1 MNMLIPSVLLPSRPK
16 SFYRLALMNFFF
28 VMGILF
34 SSWAIRIPDIKNS
47 LALSDAELGGILFG
61 APLGQ
66 LLAISPA
73 AWLIGRFSS
82 RHAIRG
88 GMCIMPL
95 ALVTLSLAPSRLWLF
110 AALAFFGFANNILNI
125 SLNAQ
130 AVGVEALYG
139 RSIMGTFH
147 GMWSVGG
154 VIGGIVGAIIAPLGV
169 SPLAHFMVIYCYAL
183 LTLATMLRS
192 IMPREVGKGNRKEN
206 HNPSK
211 IHPDMYLAL
220 LGIIAFGSFA
230 IEGAMYD
237 WTAVYFAQILNVQ
250 EELVRVGYV
259 ACLTAMVIGR
269 LTADSLV
276 NRFNVVFVLQ
286 MSGLCVALG
295 LSLALLFPSLAPA
308 TFGFALVGF
317 GMASIVPLCFSLAGK
332 SDKFSAQVS
341 ISFVASISYFGLLIA
356 PPMIGVLSES
366 LNLRWA
372 LSPLALIGVCI
383 VALAAILKRMRG
395 EGLHL

>member
-66 LLAISPA
+66 LLAIAPA
-73 AWLIGRFSS
+73 AWLIGRFGS
-82 RHAIRG
+82 RHAIIG
-88 GMCIMPL
+88 GMCIMP
-95 ALVTLSLAPSRLWLF
+95 
-110 AALAFFGFANNILNI
+110 LAFFGFANNILNI

-237 WTAVYFAQILNVQ
+237 WTAV
-250 EELVRVGYV
+250 
-259 ACLTAMVIGR
+259 
-269 LTADSLV
+269 
-276 NRFNVVFVLQ
+276 
-286 MSGLCVALG
+286 
-295 LSLALLFPSLAPA
+295 
-308 TFGFALVGF
+308 
-317 GMASIVPLCFSLAGK
+317 
-332 SDKFSAQVS
+332 
-341 ISFVASISYFGLLIA
+341 
-356 PPMIGVLSES
+356 
-366 LNLRWA
+366 
-372 LSPLALIGVCI
+372 
-383 VALAAILKRMRG
+383 
-395 EGLHL
+395 

>member
-1 MNMLIPSVLLPSRPK
+1 
-16 SFYRLALMNFFF
+16 MNFFF

-34 SSWAIRIPDIKNS
+34 SSWAIRIPDIKSS
-47 LALSDAELGGILFG
+47 LALTDAELGGILFG

-66 LLAISPA
+66 LFAIAPA
-73 AWLIGRFSS
+73 AWLIGRFGS
-82 RHAIRG
+82 RHAITL
-88 GMCIMPL
+88 GMCVMPL
-95 ALVTLSLAPSRLWLF
+95 ALITLSIAPSRLWLF
-110 AALAFFGFANNILNI
+110 TALALFGFTNNILNI

-130 AVGVEALYG
+130 AVSVEALYG
-139 RSIMGTFH
+139 RSIMGSFH

-154 VIGGIVGAIIAPLGV
+154 VVGGIVGAIIAPLGV
-169 SPLAHFMVIYCYAL
+169 SPLAHFILIFCYAL
-183 LTLATMLRS
+183 LTLAIMFRS
-192 IMPREVGKGNRKEN
+192 IMPRAVGIGRRNGN
-206 HNPSK
+206 HDQSK
-211 IHPDMYLAL
+211 IQPDTYLVL

-237 WTAVYFAQILNVQ
+237 WTAVYYAQVLEAQ

-269 LTADSLV
+269 LKADSLV
-276 NRFNVVFVLQ
+276 NRFSVVPVLQ
-286 MSGLCVALG
+286 MSGLSVAFG

-332 SDKFSAQVS
+332 SNKFSAQVS
-341 ISFVASISYFGLLIA
+341 ISFVASISYFGLLIS
-356 PPMIGVLSES
+356 PPMVGVLSES

-372 LSPLALIGVCI
+372 LSPLAAIGVGV
-383 VALAAILKRMRG
+383 VALAAILRRMRA
-395 EGLHL
+395 GLDQK

>member
-1 MNMLIPSVLLPSRPK
+1 
-16 SFYRLALMNFFF
+16 
-28 VMGILF
+28 
-34 SSWAIRIPDIKNS
+34 
-47 LALSDAELGGILFG
+47 
-61 APLGQ
+61 
-66 LLAISPA
+66 
-73 AWLIGRFSS
+73 
-82 RHAIRG
+82 
-88 GMCIMPL
+88 
-95 ALVTLSLAPSRLWLF
+95 
-110 AALAFFGFANNILNI
+110 
-125 SLNAQ
+125 
-130 AVGVEALYG
+130 
-139 RSIMGTFH
+139 
-147 GMWSVGG
+147 
-154 VIGGIVGAIIAPLGV
+154 
-169 SPLAHFMVIYCYAL
+169 
-183 LTLATMLRS
+183 
-192 IMPREVGKGNRKEN
+192 
-206 HNPSK
+206 
-211 IHPDMYLAL
+211 MYLAL

>member
-66 LLAISPA
+66 LLAIAPA
-73 AWLIGRFSS
+73 AWLIGRFGS
-82 RHAIRG
+82 RHAIIG
-88 GMCIMPL
+88 GMCIMP
-95 ALVTLSLAPSRLWLF
+95 
-110 AALAFFGFANNILNI
+110 LAFFGFANNILNI

-286 MSGLCVALG
+286 MSCLCVALG

-383 VALAAILKRMRG
+383 VALAAILKRMSG

>member
-1 MNMLIPSVLLPSRPK
+1 
-16 SFYRLALMNFFF
+16 MNFFF

-34 SSWAIRIPDIKNS
+34 SSWAIRIPDIKSS

-66 LLAISPA
+66 LFAIAPA
-73 AWLIGRFSS
+73 AWLIGRFGS
-82 RHAIRG
+82 RHAIIS
-88 GMCIMPL
+88 GMCVMPL
-95 ALVTLSLAPSRLWLF
+95 ALVTLSIAPSRLWLF
-110 AALAFFGFANNILNI
+110 TALAFFGFTNNILNI

-154 VIGGIVGAIIAPLGV
+154 VVGGIVGAIIAPLGV
-169 SPLAHFMVIYCYAL
+169 SPLAHFILIFCYAL
-183 LTLATMLRS
+183 LTLTIMLRS
-192 IMPREVGKGNRKEN
+192 IMPREVGTGRRKEN
-206 HNPSK
+206 QSK
-211 IHPDMYLAL
+211 IRPDIYLVL

-237 WTAVYFAQILNVQ
+237 WTAVYFAQVLEAQ

-276 NRFNVVFVLQ
+276 NRFNVVSVLQ
-286 MSGLCVALG
+286 MGGLSIALG

-308 TFGFALVGF
+308 ALGFALVGF

-332 SDKFSAQVS
+332 SDKFPAQVS
-341 ISFVASISYFGLLIA
+341 ISFVASISYFGLLIS

-372 LSPLALIGVCI
+372 LSPLALIGMCI
-383 VALAAILKRMRG
+383 VALAALLKRMRG
-395 EGLHL
+395 GSGC